1 MEVNMMKK
9 NIKLA
14 FFNIKKNFQNAKELK
29 SAFITSII
37 GMCINNIAFI
47 VLWYYFGKMVG
58 NINGWKPF
66 DVFGLYAFS
75 STSFGFVNSFLYG
88 IYNIPTYISTGNFDK
103 YLLTPRNI
111 LLKVATSSI
120 STSAIGDFVFGII
133 CFGIFAIVTKLNFLQ
148 IIVSIL
154 LMIISSIVFFAFS
167 LICMSVSFYL
177 MDGDNIS
184 QGLYGM
190 FISASLYHGGAFT
203 GILKAIFI
211 FIIPS
216 LLLGAIPVEIVKSLS
231 FNNICLIVIFSFFW
245 LVISILFFNKS
256 LKKYES
262 NNFFGF
268 GS

>member
-1 MEVNMMKK
+1 MK

-14 FFNIKKNFQNAKELK
+14 LLNIRKNFQNAKELK

-47 VLWYYFGKMVG
+47 VLWYNFGTMIG
-58 NINGWKPF
+58 NINGWEPF
-66 DVFGLYAFS
+66 DIFGLYGFS
-75 STSFGFVNSFLYG
+75 GISFGLVCAFLHG
-88 IYNIPTYISTGNFDK
+88 IYDLPRYISTGNFDK
-103 YLLTPRNI
+103 YLITPKNT

-120 STSAIGDFVFGII
+120 STSALGDLAFGVI
-133 CFGIFAIVTKLNFLQ
+133 CFVIFAFVSKISFMQV
-148 IIVSIL
+148 IVSIL
-154 LMIISSIVFFAFS
+154 LMIIASIIFFSFS
-167 LICMSVSFYL
+167 LICMSISFYL
-177 MDGDNIS
+177 MDGENVS

-203 GILKAIFI
+203 GVLRAIFV

-216 LLLGAIPVEIVKSLS
+216 LLLGAVPVELVKSLS
-231 FNNICLIVIFSFFW
+231 LVDLGMVLLLTILW
-245 LVISILFFNKS
+245 LLISIVFFYKS
-256 LKKYES
+256 LKRYES